1 MDDEVKFQPI
11 GRQSQ
16 DILNE
21 AWTEAA
27 RVNPMLLAKLRPDYD
42 FEKLKQRIRDRL
54 DKGLSGTEFAFRSSM
69 SSFVPPETAAPMSVS
84 TISSPTRSARRVRR
98 KQSALFLG

>member
-54 DKGLSGTEFAFRSSM
+54 DKGLSGAEVRLQI
-69 SSFVPPETAAPMSVS
+69 VDELL
-84 TISSPTRSARRVRR
+84 RSAGDSGLPVGFDD
-98 KQSALFLG
+98 KQPHQERAPGET

>member
-1 MDDEVKFQPI
+1 MDNEAKFQPI

-16 DILNE
+16 DILSE

-42 FEKLKQRIRDRL
+42 FEKLKQRIRDCL
-54 DKGLSGTEFAFRSSM
+54 DKGLSGAEVRLQI
-69 SSFVPPETAAPMSVS
+69 VDELL
-84 TISSPTRSARRVRR
+84 RSAGDSGPHVGFDDKKPHQER
-98 KQSALFLG
+98 APGET

>member
-1 MDDEVKFQPI
+1 MDNEAKFQPF

-54 DKGLSGTEFAFRSSM
+54 DKGLSGAEVRLQI
-69 SSFVPPETAAPMSVS
+69 VDELL
-84 TISSPTRSARRVRR
+84 RSAGDSGPPVGFDDKKPRQER
-98 KQSALFLG
+98 APGET